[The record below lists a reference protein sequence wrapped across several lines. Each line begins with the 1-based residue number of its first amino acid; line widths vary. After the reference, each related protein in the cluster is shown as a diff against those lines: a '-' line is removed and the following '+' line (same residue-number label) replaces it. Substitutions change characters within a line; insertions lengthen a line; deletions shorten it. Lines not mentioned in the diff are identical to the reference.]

1 MNLISF
7 KKENFHSLNRIKEE
21 FNTFLKQYYKE
32 KKRIL
37 PWRENINSYYIFVS
51 EFMLQQKQV
60 SRVINYFNS
69 FIEKFPTFKALSQ
82 APQSAI
88 LESWSGLGYNR
99 RAMYLHQGAKIIT
112 EQYKEF
118 IPDSVEILKKI
129 KGIGEYTAS
138 ALVTYS
144 YNRPTLFV
152 ETNIR
157 TVCFSIFEQYFSEE
171 KISDKQLIE
180 LIEQI
185 IDKENP
191 REWYYAMMDLGIELK
206 KILPKAH
213 LKKSSSY
220 QKQSLFVG
228 SMRAI
233 RGKIIKILTN
243 NNQQK
248 VIRKELE
255 LLCND
260 QRADSCITNLIK
272 EGLIEEQEDFLYLR
286 K

>member
-51 EFMLQQKQV
+51 EFMLQQTQV

-118 IPDSVEILKKI
+118 IPDSVKILKKI

-191 REWYYAMMDLGIELK
+191 REWYYAMMDLGTELK

>member
-7 KKENFHSLNRIKEE
+7 KKENFNSLEKVKEE
-21 FNTFLKQYYKE
+21 FNLFLKQYYKE

-51 EFMLQQKQV
+51 EFMLQQTQV
-60 SRVINYFNS
+60 SRVINYFNT
-69 FIEKFPTFKALSQ
+69 FIEKFPTFNALSQ

-99 RAMYLHQGAKIIT
+99 RAMYLHQGAKVIT
-112 EQYKEF
+112 EQYKEL
-118 IPDSVEILKKI
+118 IPSSVENLKKI

-144 YNRPTLFV
+144 YNIPTIFV

-157 TVCFSIFEQYFSEE
+157 TVCFSIFEQYFNEE
-171 KISDKQLIE
+171 KISDKKLIK

-185 IDKENP
+185 IDRENP
-191 REWYYAMMDLGIELK
+191 REWYYAMMDLGTELK
-206 KILPKAH
+206 KILPQFH

-220 QKQSLFVG
+220 QKQSLFLG
-228 SMRAI
+228 SIRAI
-233 RGKIIKILTN
+233 RGKIIKFLTK

-248 VIRKELE
+248 VPREELE

-260 QRADSCITNLIK
+260 ERFDACITNLIK
-272 EGLIEEQEDFLYLR
+272 EGLIEAHENFLYL
-286 K
+286 KK

>member
-118 IPDSVEILKKI
+118 IPDSVKILKKI

-191 REWYYAMMDLGIELK
+191 REWYYAMMDLGTELK

>member
-51 EFMLQQKQV
+51 EFMLQQTQV

-112 EQYKEF
+112 EKYKEF

-191 REWYYAMMDLGIELK
+191 REWYYAMMDLGTELK
-206 KILPKAH
+206 KILPQAH

-228 SMRAI
+228 SMRAT
-233 RGKIIKILTN
+233 RGKIIKILTS

-260 QRADSCITNLIK
+260 EKADSCITNLIK

>member
-21 FNTFLKQYYKE
+21 FNTCLKQYYKE

-51 EFMLQQKQV
+51 EFMLQQTQV

-118 IPDSVEILKKI
+118 IPDSVKILKKI

-191 REWYYAMMDLGIELK
+191 REWYYAMMDLGTELK

>member
-7 KKENFHSLNRIKEE
+7 EKKNFNSLENVKEE
-21 FNTFLKQYYKE
+21 FNLFLKKYYKE

-51 EFMLQQKQV
+51 EFMLQQTQV
-60 SRVINYFNS
+60 SRVINYFNA
-69 FIEKFPTFKALSQ
+69 FIEKFPTFNTLSQ

-99 RAMYLHQGAKIIT
+99 RAMYLHQGAKVIT
-112 EQYKEF
+112 EQYKELV
-118 IPDSVEILKKI
+118 PSCVETLKKI

-144 YNRPTLFV
+144 YNIPTIFI

-157 TVCFSIFEQYFSEE
+157 TVCFSIFEQYFNEE
-171 KISDKQLIE
+171 KISDKKLIK

-185 IDKENP
+185 IDRENP
-191 REWYYAMMDLGIELK
+191 REWYYAMMDLGTELK
-206 KILPKAH
+206 KILPQCH

-220 QKQSLFVG
+220 QKQSLFLG
-228 SMRAI
+228 SIREI
-233 RGKIIKILTN
+233 RGKIIKFLTK

-255 LLCND
+255 LLCKD
-260 QRADSCITNLIK
+260 QRVDTCITNLIK
-272 EGLIEEQEDFLYLR
+272 EGLIEEHENFLYL
-286 K
+286 KK

>member
-21 FNTFLKQYYKE
+21 FNTCLKQYYKE

-51 EFMLQQKQV
+51 EFMLQQTQV

-69 FIEKFPTFKALSQ
+69 FIEKLPTFKALSQ

-118 IPDSVEILKKI
+118 IPDSVKILKKI

-191 REWYYAMMDLGIELK
+191 REWYYAMMDLGTELK